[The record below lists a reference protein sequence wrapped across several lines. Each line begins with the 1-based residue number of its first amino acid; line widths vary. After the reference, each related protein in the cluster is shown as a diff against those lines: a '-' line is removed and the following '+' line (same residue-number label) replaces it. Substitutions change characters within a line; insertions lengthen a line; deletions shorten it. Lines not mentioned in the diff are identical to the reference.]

1 MANNI
6 VFKTALIKGAKGD
19 TQDVGNVPTDGVIYY
34 DGDDTPDGYEETTA
48 PGGGGGSNVTI
59 TPSLQTGDTL
69 AEYAIDGNTGYIKT
83 YASNITPAQLSGDT
97 VKIADFTIN
106 NHTGELYAPA
116 GGANVSITPSYNSGD
131 KIADYSIDGVSGALY
146 IPNGGGYTRTTLA
159 TLATKLN
166 SGTITLSDDLT
177 NYDMLEFLIFNN
189 YQGGY
194 EYFYVPTENFATRFP
209 NITLNSGLQTDVLRL
224 QEGDNLYTKY
234 CVGSQG
240 TTELDYFNV
249 SLYPMAVV
257 GITFGS
263 GGGGVTRDTLY
274 SNSGTTADQT
284 ITLAHNLTDYDE
296 VIIQAK
302 NTGNAHVISNT
313 YVAFTLNDIIGAE
326 TTSGKVWYGIDDYDS
341 LILAENSGNYYI
353 EKIIGVK

>member
-1 MANNI
+1 MRGE
-6 VFKTALIKGAKGD
+6 KGELV
-19 TQDVGNVPTDGVIYY
+19 DVGNVPESGVIYY
-34 DGDDTPDGYEETTA
+34 DGNIVPEGYEETTD
-48 PGGGGGSNVTI
+48 PSSGGGSNVTI
-59 TPSLQTGDTL
+59 SPT
-69 AEYAIDGNTGYIKT
+69 
-83 YASNITPAQLSGDT
+83 
-97 VKIADFTIN
+97 
-106 NHTGELYAPA
+106 
-116 GGANVSITPSYNSGD
+116 YNSGD

-159 TLATKLN
+159 TLATKLT

-194 EYFYVPTENFATRFP
+194 EYFYVSTENFATRFP

-224 QEGDNLYTKY
+224 QEGDNIYTKY

-263 GGGGVTRDTLY
+263 GGGGSSATKDTLY
-274 SNSGTTADQT
+274 QASGTTAEQT
-284 ITLAHNLTDYDE
+284 IYLSHNLSDYDL
-296 VIIQAK
+296 IILQVFSPPGS
-302 NTGNAHVISNT
+302 THILSNT
-313 YVAFTLNDIIGAE
+313 YTNLVTTDIIGAE
-326 TTSGKVWYGIDDYDS
+326 NSGGKVWYSVYAQDR
-341 LILAENSGNYYI
+341 LELAENSGFYYI
-353 EKIIGVK
+353 DSVVGIKF